1 MTLKP
6 LADHIVIKKDEPKET
21 TQSGIILTSAAQ
33 EKPMVATVIAVG
45 PGKAHGTDKAE
56 PMPIKVGDRVLTSK
70 YGGTEVKLGDET
82 VSIVSL
88 SDVLAIV
95 E

>member
-1 MTLKP
+1 MTIKPTSDRIVLKTEKP
-6 LADHIVIKKDEPKET
+6 EES
-21 TQSGIILTSAAQ
+21 TQGGIILTASAK

-45 PGKAHGTDKAE
+45 PGSKDE
-56 PMPIKVGDRVLTSK
+56 PMTIKVGDRVVTAK
-70 YGGTEVKLGDET
+70 YGGTEVTLDGET
-82 VSIVSL
+82 YNIVRQ